1 MITQHQ
7 LHQHKHH
14 CSFTSL
20 LLLIVNAT
28 TLSTVLVGGLSYAP
42 WASTTLIPVVAPS
55 PTPMPSSIIT
65 KPPVSS
71 SSAAVAATTTTVTT
85 NNDNHY
91 YRNPHYPDLPF
102 DNYLANPFFKRINTD
117 YPGLQLIHEEPYIF
131 IVNNFLTDNECDR
144 LIQKTIR
151 TGNSG
156 GSSSGCISKNEGK
169 GIGATMMSLRPQIGG
184 GSVIRTSNG
193 VVCENEEVPTI
204 RQKMIDLANVS
215 DCRQLQHLKIS
226 RYTEGQEFSKHTDAW
241 PTECAPVSK
250 GWVNEI
256 DFFGDRK
263 RPIQGCWSSRNKPS
277 HNNYMTCLVYLND
290 IPQGMGGST
299 TFPNIGL
306 HTGIDGCN
314 FYKNPSPMDS
324 TIRQDDGSEWDW
336 SFGHHQS
343 VTVHPTKGM
352 ALLHFCSLLPEY
364 GGICDGNTFHRA
376 DPPEYGQEKF
386 VTQQFFASCPYWDV
400 PEDSQPIGR
409 ISNDTI

>member
-1 MITQHQ
+1 MIAQQQ

-14 CSFTSL
+14 RIFTTSL

-28 TLSTVLVGGLSYAP
+28 IISTVLVDALSYAP
-42 WASTTLIPVVAPS
+42 WAPTTSIPVVAPPPS
-55 PTPMPSSIIT
+55 PLPSSIAT
-65 KPPVSS
+65 ATST
-71 SSAAVAATTTTVTT
+71 AATTTTTVTT
-85 NNDNHY
+85 NTNNHY

-102 DNYLANPFFKRINTD
+102 DKYLANPFFKRINTD

-144 LIQKTIR
+144 LIQKTIQ
-151 TGNSG
+151 TDNSG
-156 GSSSGCISKNEGK
+156 SSISSGSCTPTNDGEEVV
-169 GIGATMMSLRPQIGG
+169 ATTTTSLRPQIGG

-193 VVCENEEVPTI
+193 VVCENEEVPTV
-204 RQKMIDLANVS
+204 RKKMTDLTNVS

-226 RYTEGQEFSKHTDAW
+226 RYTEGEEFSKHTDAW
-241 PTECAPVSK
+241 PTEGAPVGT
-250 GWVNEI
+250 GWVNEV

-306 HTGIDGCN
+306 HTGMDGCN
-314 FYKNPSPMDS
+314 FYQNPSPMDS

-336 SFGHHQS
+336 NFGHHQS

-400 PEDSQPIGR
+400 PEDSQPVGR